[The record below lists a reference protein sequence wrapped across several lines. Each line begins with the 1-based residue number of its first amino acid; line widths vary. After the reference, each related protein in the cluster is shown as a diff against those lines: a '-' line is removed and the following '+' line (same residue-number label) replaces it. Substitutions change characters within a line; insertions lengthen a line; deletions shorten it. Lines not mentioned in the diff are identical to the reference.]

1 MPTTG
6 ENKMR
11 DDAPALYV
19 GTYSKYNSG
28 SIKGAWVDL
37 EDFAGDRDGFYQRC
51 AEIHADEVDPEFM
64 FQDYQCLPC
73 AFYCESNAP
82 EELFDWLELDDDDR
96 ELLEKYA
103 DATGYDIDDIDIDAA
118 RDCFIGR
125 YDSGADAA
133 EQMTNEEVLGK
144 IPDWVVIDWAAT
156 WHCNLRHD
164 YNTTEKHGDF
174 WVFSNR

>member
-1 MPTTG
+1 
-6 ENKMR
+6 
-11 DDAPALYV
+11 
-19 GTYSKYNSG
+19 
-28 SIKGAWVDL
+28 
-37 EDFAGDRDGFYQRC
+37 
-51 AEIHADEVDPEFM
+51 M

-103 DATGYDIDDIDIDAA
+103 DATGYDIDDIDIDDA
-118 RDCFIGR
+118 REQFVGR
-125 YDSGADAA
+125 YDSEADAA
-133 EQMTNEEVLGK
+133 ERMTNEQVLGK

-164 YNTTEKHGDF
+164 YTTTEKNGDL
-174 WVFSNR
+174 WVFGNR

>member
-1 MPTTG
+1 
-6 ENKMR
+6 MR

-164 YNTTEKHGDF
+164 YNTTENHGDF